1 MKKYKEG
8 AEIIK
13 TKGMFT
19 SLIGILEFVD
29 QFKNKSK
36 NLDEVSQNYVEAIKD
51 KIEILLNNSG
61 VEMFKPELNKNVL
74 EVQGCSPS
82 LTTKKTKDTSKAN
95 LISNVIKP
103 GYKLQISKDKFIFL
117 KNAEVEVYELD
128 KQI

>member
-82 LTTKKTKDTSKAN
+82 LTTKNKRH
-95 LISNVIKP
+95 IK
-103 GYKLQISKDKFIFL
+103 S
-117 KNAEVEVYELD
+117 
-128 KQI
+128 